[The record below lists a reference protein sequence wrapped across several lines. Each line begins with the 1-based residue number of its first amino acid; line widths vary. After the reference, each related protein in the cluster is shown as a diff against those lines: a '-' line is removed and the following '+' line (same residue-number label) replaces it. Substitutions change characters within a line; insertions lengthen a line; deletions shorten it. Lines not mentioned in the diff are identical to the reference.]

1 MLMLEDISARRN
13 GGKYRNLL
21 LAQLPPGELSLLEPH
36 FETRELKQ
44 RALFYDAMKPIE
56 DVHFME
62 DGIAS
67 ILSVLADGSA
77 VETAT
82 LGYEGM
88 VGLPVF
94 HGVTSTPEQ
103 AMVQAP
109 ARAVCLPASKFREL
123 LPQLPTLT
131 VLLHRFSTY
140 LFTFAAQNSG
150 CNRKHGVEQ
159 RCARW
164 LLLVHDRVSGDVL
177 RLTHEFVSQMLGVR
191 RASVTEALGRFE
203 ERGMVRTRRGAI
215 EIADRTALE
224 DVACECY
231 GIINSSV
238 RIITTGAPGPSPLDR
253 VETARDGMSIV
264 GDGTPLVDSTDDL
277 TPQTSSMT
285 TASPKR

>member
-1 MLMLEDISARRN
+1 MPRLSLPDDVRRN
-13 GGKYRNLL
+13 DSGYHNLL
-21 LAQLPPGELSLLEPH
+21 LAQLPPAELSAIEPH
-36 FETRELKQ
+36 FQVRELKQ

-56 DVHFME
+56 AVYFME

-94 HGVTSTPEQ
+94 HGVFTTPEQ

-109 ARAVCLPASKFREL
+109 ARAVCLSAQAFVRL
-123 LPQLPTLT
+123 LPQLPTLQK
-131 VLLHRFSTY
+131 LLHRFSTY

-164 LLLVHDRVSGDVL
+164 LLLVHDRVSGDVV

-191 RASVTEALGRFE
+191 RASVTEALGSFE

-215 EIADRTALE
+215 EIADRQQLE
-224 DVACECY
+224 RVACECY
-231 GIINSSV
+231 GIINSAV
-238 RIITTGAPGPSPLDR
+238 DIISTGEPGRSPLDE

-264 GDGTPLVDSTDDL
+264 GDGTPLADSTDHVH
-277 TPQTSSMT
+277 
-285 TASPKR
+285 R